1 MERLW
6 LMPILGRD
14 PRRPDLLRPV
24 LPRVTAVPSVTLPC
38 ASVPQINSEAF
49 LAEEDGDLRHQRVL
63 LRDVSAEAAQAFLH
77 YLYAADTVLT
87 PQLAADLRSLA
98 QRSGLFFPL
107 TSRFLTVT
115 DRDYLVDGP

>member
-1 MERLW
+1 
-6 LMPILGRD
+6 MPILGRD

-63 LRDVSAEAAQAFLH
+63 LRDVSAEAAQAFLY

-98 QRSGLFFPL
+98 QRPGLFFPL